1 MNTTVI
7 DSGVEKELYGV
18 VVGLFHGAPGGYIQE
33 LAGIAKESGVNALAI
48 ALGDSNA
55 FRTHI
60 LGSAVTVADQVAVL
74 MNNFGLSVNGT
85 DSASTAAKSYFTD
98 RIGNGD
104 SYGDIVHDAVVF
116 LLSTTVTEF
125 QATKA
130 LLEANIAK
138 AKQFTTDHPTI
149 TNIAALQAALTGV
162 NPAIELKIGED
173 NLTGTS
179 GNDFFSAPI
188 VEQNGGGT
196 DNTLESIDT
205 VDGLDG
211 IDTSSAT
218 IDSSAAPVLKNIE
231 VVNLRFTDSG
241 TLNLE
246 NSTGVT
252 DINVANSTD
261 DGFVY
266 GIGAAANLSV
276 KNQNQD
282 VFFGDSTATT
292 LGLTLDAAGNTTT
305 PTQIYVDLGDS
316 AASKAT
322 TLNVTAK
329 NSNVEVDDSSAAEII
344 RTLTIAATGE
354 NILKMTEA
362 AKATTVTVS
371 GDGSVDLTDAAF
383 TGDLTKF
390 DALTNKGGV
399 QVDIQSAKA
408 VAVSGGDGAD
418 TIDMDTTTQGDS
430 SVAAGKGDDK
440 LYVGANLADFN
451 KGADGGEGTDIINI
465 TDGAT
470 LDSTTAKYITTFE
483 TLDVSGGTG
492 TYDVSLNSFATVQID
507 EAINGALAGAVTF
520 SNAPDSF
527 TLNIASEADTN
538 ADFAVGNAITV
549 TGKDYAGTDETFTL
563 VAALHDGNKDNAADG
578 NIDADTITVAGV
590 EKLVIDAN
598 TKTLDG
604 GSDAIAASK
613 HTLTAD
619 IIAAAATTLTIKG
632 DASVDLS
639 GVTTIGAITK
649 VDATA
654 SKGNVTIDFSTH
666 AKSVA
671 YNGAEGVDTYT
682 SGTIGDII
690 YTAKGADV
698 VDLTASAAARDT
710 FVVKVAADSQMTDT
724 NKDAKVTI
732 AADDIADEVISFT
745 VGGGATDDRLDVTN
759 LGFTVAQRGVVDV
772 SASVTTA
779 TDLTNIADLFD
790 SPAGDRGVAYS
801 TDGVDTWVFI
811 DANKDGNFKAAD
823 DLIVQLTGV
832 TTLSETDINF

>member
-1 MNTTVI
+1 MTTI
-7 DSGVEKELYGV
+7 TNPVETEIYGII
-18 VVGLFHGAPGGYIQE
+18 VGLFNAAPGAANIQE
-33 LAGIAKESGVNALAI
+33 LAKLSKDGMTTKNMAEALSAHSLFTNGILKG
-48 ALGDSNA
+48 
-55 FRTHI
+55 
-60 LGSAVTVADQVAVL
+60 AVTVADQVGIL
-74 MNNFGLSVNGT
+74 MNNFGLTVGAT
-85 DSASTAAKSYFTD
+85 DPTSASAQAEAYFTS
-98 RIGNGD
+98 RIGAGD
-104 SYGDIVHDAVVF
+104 NIGTIVYDAVSF
-116 LLSTTVTEF
+116 LSATTDAKF
-125 QATKA
+125 ADTKQ
-130 LLEANIAK
+130 LLENKVLVAKTYSLEHSSSNLDVLQAVLSGVTKDGPDTAEEAK
-138 AKQFTTDHPTI
+138 AYVDGVVKGTGT
-149 TNIAALQAALTGV
+149 LLT
-162 NPAIELKIGED
+162 IGED
-173 NLTGTS
+173 NLTGT
-179 GNDFFSAPI
+179 GNNDFFTAPVI
-188 VEQNGGGT
+188 QNNAG
-196 DNTLESIDT
+196 NVVNSLESIDSI
-205 VDGLDG
+205 DGGGG
-211 IDTSSAT
+211 IDTLTASISG
-218 IDSSAAPVLKNIE
+218 DDAAPVLTSVE
-231 VVNLRFTDSG
+231 VVNLKFASSNQVD
-241 TLNLE
+241 LA

-252 DINVANSTD
+252 TVNVANSTSTAE
-261 DGFVY
+261 VY
-266 GIGAAANLSV
+266 GLGAAANLSV

-329 NSNVEVDDSSAAEII
+329 NSNVEVEDSSAAEII

-354 NILKMTEA
+354 NILMMTEA

-418 TIDMDTTTQGDS
+418 TVDMDTTTQGDS

-465 TDGAT
+465 TDGDT

-483 TLDVSGGTG
+483 TLDVSGGQK

-538 ADFAVGNAITV
+538 ADFAVGKTITV

-578 NIDADTITVAGV
+578 NIDANTITVAGV

-671 YNGAEGVDTYT
+671 YNGAEGIDTYT

-772 SASVTTA
+772 SASVTT
-779 TDLTNIADLFD
+779 
-790 SPAGDRGVAYS
+790 DRKSV
-801 TDGVDTWVFI
+801 V
-811 DANKDGNFKAAD
+811 
-823 DLIVQLTGV
+823 
-832 TTLSETDINF
+832 